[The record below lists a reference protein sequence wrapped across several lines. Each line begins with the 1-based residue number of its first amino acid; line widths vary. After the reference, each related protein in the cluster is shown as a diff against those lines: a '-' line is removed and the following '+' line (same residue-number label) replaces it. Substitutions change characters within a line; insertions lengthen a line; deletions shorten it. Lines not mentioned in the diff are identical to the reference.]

1 MLFVLCFLFFNFTEC
16 LGNHPMS
23 VHRALPHFYKKN
35 KKDKPENNEAGCP
48 QGWKRFGS
56 EGQFSE
62 YIFRCTVDFWNH
74 ITTVRIQEIK
84 LNH

>member
-1 MLFVLCFLFFNFTEC
+1 MQRAFTICYLLYKKKEIMRKHTHICLFLQ
-16 LGNHPMS
+16 
-23 VHRALPHFYKKN
+23 KN

>member
-1 MLFVLCFLFFNFTEC
+1 MRKHTHICLFLQ
-16 LGNHPMS
+16 
-23 VHRALPHFYKKN
+23 
-35 KKDKPENNEAGCP
+35 KDRKGKPENNGAGCP

-62 YIFRCTVDFWNH
+62 YIFRCAVDYWNH
-74 ITTVRIQEIK
+74 ITTLLIQEIK